1 MNILSQY
8 FNLGTSTLTDQKK
21 IDAVRLYNTLAVVGV
36 IVNLLYFILLVV
48 INNVNTGYIN
58 LFFMGW
64 FAVIPVLNARHLHRT
79 ALYVCNLIF
88 APLALSLAIA
98 YGGNHHV
105 EHFLFVGLALT
116 YFSFSGT
123 KPLILL
129 TTINVLAFIVIFCC
143 IHFGL
148 FPAKNSPGP
157 FLSTFLLIA
166 DLIIVVTG
174 FCVIL
179 YRINRHYRKYE
190 ETLRLN
196 ARELRT
202 KSTLVEESL
211 ESAKKANATKLKLL
225 KVISHDLRGPFTGL
239 LGLTEL
245 MENQYEKYNKNE
257 MKEMLRMLSDSSK
270 NTLMLLENLVQ
281 WSKLHS
287 EGIRMDR
294 KNIRINAIIKQIIQ
308 IYSNM
313 ALQKQVTIYN
323 ETDEFLLINAD
334 ENMMML
340 IVRNILNNAL
350 KYTPVGGEIRIS
362 AAPRRRYVRI
372 TIADTGMGM
381 SPEQINAIL
390 ADEENTS
397 SAGTMGEKGSGLGL
411 VLCKEFIEKHNCR
424 LYIDSVQGEG
434 TKVTFTVP
442 VAKPEE

>member
-1 MNILSQY
+1 
-8 FNLGTSTLTDQKK
+8 
-21 IDAVRLYNTLAVVGV
+21 
-36 IVNLLYFILLVV
+36 
-48 INNVNTGYIN
+48 
-58 LFFMGW
+58 
-64 FAVIPVLNARHLHRT
+64 
-79 ALYVCNLIF
+79 
-88 APLALSLAIA
+88 
-98 YGGNHHV
+98 
-105 EHFLFVGLALT
+105 
-116 YFSFSGT
+116 
-123 KPLILL
+123 
-129 TTINVLAFIVIFCC
+129 
-143 IHFGL
+143 
-148 FPAKNSPGP
+148 
-157 FLSTFLLIA
+157 
-166 DLIIVVTG
+166 
-174 FCVIL
+174 
-179 YRINRHYRKYE
+179 
-190 ETLRLN
+190 
-196 ARELRT
+196 
-202 KSTLVEESL
+202 
-211 ESAKKANATKLKLL
+211 
-225 KVISHDLRGPFTGL
+225 
-239 LGLTEL
+239 
-245 MENQYEKYNKNE
+245 
-257 MKEMLRMLSDSSK
+257 
-270 NTLMLLENLVQ
+270 
-281 WSKLHS
+281 
-287 EGIRMDR
+287 MDR

-381 SPEQINAIL
+381 GMSPEQINAIL